1 MSRLTAARRLGSV
14 IDVPVG
20 LAASQDKY
28 NGAAGRAF
36 VAGLPERAA
45 HFLERWE
52 LRLDGPSMHGVT
64 ALVLPVLRADG
75 SPAVLKLQLL
85 DEESA
90 GEPAA
95 LCVWGGGA
103 AVRLLAHDEATCTL
117 LLERLDHTRMLTHLP
132 DTREAALVVARLLAR
147 LTAVPAPEGT
157 RRLGDIAEAMLE
169 RAPGALKRIAD
180 PAERRLVEDCAAA
193 VREVATE
200 PGDRLLHWDL
210 HYDNVL
216 RDLPDLQDLQ
226 DPDGLQVPDRLQDG
240 GARSVGRGSWVAI
253 DPKPLAGD
261 PGFDLCPALGNRFEP
276 AEIRWRFDAM
286 TDVMGLDRER
296 ARAWTLGRVLQ
307 NTLWEIEDGRPLE
320 AVQLEIARRL
330 RGTPRVA

>member
-1 MSRLTAARRLGSV
+1 M

-45 HFLERWE
+45 QFLERWE

-75 SPAVLKLQLL
+75 TPAVLKLQLL

-95 LCVWGGGA
+95 LRVWDGGA

-147 LTAVPAPEGT
+147 LTAVPAPEGM
-157 RRLGDIAEAMLE
+157 RRLGDITEAMLE
-169 RAPGALKRIAD
+169 RVPGALKLIGD

-216 RDLPDLQDLQ
+216 RDLQ
-226 DPDGLQVPDRLQDG
+226 DPGGLQDG
-240 GARSVGRGSWVAI
+240 DARSVGRGSWVAL

-330 RGTPRVA
+330 RGAPRGP